1 MEQQMS
7 RILHFCLAVCFGLVS
22 CAPSFKG
29 IFEGAGQI
37 GNDRF
42 FSFTLDTERRTVTWQ
57 ESHQGQEVLA
67 LCDIVQNKGAVSF
80 SIDLDSRA
88 KTCEEMKNPYRFQGT
103 LGRDVVTGEVSD
115 LNGRVVGRF
124 RALRHHE

>member
-7 RILHFCLAVCFGLVS
+7 RILHFCLAVCFGVLA

-29 IFEGAGQI
+29 IFEGSGQI
-37 GNDRF
+37 DSDRF
-42 FSFTLDTERRTVTWQ
+42 FLFTLDIAKRTATWQ
-57 ESHQGQEVLA
+57 ESDHGQEMLA
-67 LCDIVQNKGAVSF
+67 LCDIVQNEGAVSF

-88 KTCEEMKNPYRFQGT
+88 KTCEEMKSPYRFQGT

-115 LNGRVVGRF
+115 PNGRVVGRF